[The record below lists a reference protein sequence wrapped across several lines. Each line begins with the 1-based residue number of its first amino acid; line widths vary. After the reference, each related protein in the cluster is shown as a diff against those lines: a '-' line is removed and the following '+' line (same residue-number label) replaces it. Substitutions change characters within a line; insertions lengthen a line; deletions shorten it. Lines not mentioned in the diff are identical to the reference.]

1 MADDHIP
8 QLRILHV
15 FRAPLGGLFRH
26 VLDLTRAQLARG
38 YRVGIFCDSTTGN
51 KVTEAA
57 LAELEPQLSLGLHR
71 VPIARNPGFGDI
83 AALRALG
90 RVRRE
95 TGANVL
101 HAHGAKGGA
110 YARLLPLPASERIA
124 RIYTPH
130 GGSFNYRPG
139 TARHRFYM
147 LLEKL
152 MASRTELFTFESG
165 YIAGRFRTYVGGAD
179 ERVRVIYNGIA
190 EAEFEPVDAGAA
202 AFDLLYIGELREAKG
217 IDTLI
222 DALARIRAES
232 GRRMRLLAVGSGPDY
247 QALVARA
254 AARGIGEDVVFERPQ
269 PIRAVFGRAKV
280 MVVPSRAESL
290 PYVVLEAAAAQQPL
304 ISTDVGGIPEIFG
317 PYADALIPPD
327 DVARLAERIV
337 ATLDDDPL
345 ERAETARALAEH
357 VRARFSL
364 EAMADSVLAGYLT
377 ALGAPAPAARAPV
390 ALQSP

>member
-1 MADDHIP
+1 MAETNTP

-26 VLDLTRAQLARG
+26 VLDLARAQLARG
-38 YRVGIFCDSTTGN
+38 HRVGIFCDSTTGN
-51 KVTEAA
+51 AVTEAV
-57 LAELEPQLSLGLHR
+57 LAELAPQLSLGLHR
-71 VPIARNPGFGDI
+71 LPIARMPGLGDLAVI
-83 AALRALG
+83 RALG

-130 GGSFNYRPG
+130 GGSFHAEPG
-139 TARHRFYM
+139 TAAHRLYM
-147 LLEKL
+147 LLERL
-152 MASRTELFTFESG
+152 MAPRTELFTFESG
-165 YIAGRFRTYVGGAD
+165 YIARRFETYVGGAD
-179 ERVRVIYNGIA
+179 ARVRVIFNGIS
-190 EAEFEPVDAGAA
+190 EAEFEPVDASRAD
-202 AFDLLYIGELREAKG
+202 FDLLYVGELRALKG

-222 DALARIRAES
+222 DALALVRDQT
-232 GRRMRLLAVGSGPDY
+232 GRRLRLLAVGSGPDGD
-247 QALVARA
+247 ALVARA
-254 AARGIGEDVVFERPQ
+254 AARGLGPDVVFERPQ

-304 ISTDVGGIPEIFG
+304 VATDVGGIPEIFG

-327 DVARLAERIV
+327 DVPRLAARITAV
-337 ATLDDDPL
+337 LDQDPQA
-345 ERAETARALAEH
+345 RAAAARALAEH

-364 EAMADSVLAGYLT
+364 DTMAESVLAGYLS
-377 ALGAPAPAARAPV
+377 ALGAPASAAHASV
-390 ALQSP
+390 ALQAP